1 MSWKWVGSPRSYQ
14 GTQDVV
20 TSISLKFS
28 LQVDFVFVGDAK
40 IPVNDVLGIEKKASL
55 KIR

>member
-1 MSWKWVGSPRSYQ
+1 
-14 GTQDVV
+14 VV

-28 LQVDFVFVGDAK
+28 LQVDFVFVGDAIRSDFVFVGDAK